1 MLAGMRLLVPPV
13 TRRFDTLYG
22 RALLASAR
30 ATDNWDAS
38 NRIHQANIMMGR
50 SALRGG
56 HLEEARSCMLAAGHT
71 PGSPQL
77 NSVRPEHELRQR
89 DARGRRREPV
99 LEYLRLCRSF
109 WKADEGR
116 LDRWTQEIKEGRIPD
131 FGTSL

>member
-1 MLAGMRLLVPPV
+1 
-13 TRRFDTLYG
+13 
-22 RALLASAR
+22 
-30 ATDNWDAS
+30 
-38 NRIHQANIMMGR
+38 MMGR

-56 HLEEARSCMLAAGHT
+56 HLEEARSCLLAAGHT

-77 NSVRPEHELRQR
+77 NSFGPSMSF
-89 DARGRRREPV
+89 AREMLEAGEREPV
-99 LEYLRLCRSF
+99 LEYLNLCRSF